1 MAVRSTINQK
11 VQIGI
16 ESVHG
21 TAVACNKVL
30 SSYIWT
36 LGAKPTTKQF
46 RGSGRQYP
54 GTSALLWK
62 EGSFKAAGPGD
73 FGENTYMF
81 SLLWGAPTSAL
92 DGASSTVYTNTWTP
106 PLTGS
111 YASTVKSATLQM
123 GETTGEQYT
132 YNVMTGFG
140 YKINRK
146 QEISFDFE
154 GINQG
159 FTTGVSLT
167 ASPTEVPQNPMTG
180 AQANVY
186 LDPTS
191 GAVGT
196 TLISS
201 DMMEAEFKAAD
212 YFAGYYPVNRTN
224 TSFADLID
232 KEKKHDFTMT
242 LQASATALAYIATYN
257 DTGAKAYFKVDALGP
272 VIDAGHSLNAEFSH
286 EMCAFMTGYEPF
298 SDSDGVYAYKTMWC
312 LAEDTAW
319 GSGQAQIIVLTNLL
333 NGLA

>member
-1 MAVRSTINQK
+1 MAVRSTINQ
-11 VQIGI
+11 QTQWGLEIT
-16 ESVHG
+16 HG

-30 SSYIWT
+30 ASFIWT
-36 LGAKPTTKQF
+36 LGEKPTTKQF

-62 EGSFKAAGPGD
+62 EGSFKASGPGD
-73 FGENTYMF
+73 FGENTF
-81 SLLWGAPTSAL
+81 LLAMALGAPVSAL
-92 DGASSTVYTNTWTP
+92 SGLSTTAYINTWTP

-111 YASTVKSATLQM
+111 YASTAKSATLQM

-132 YNVMTGFG
+132 YNVLTGWG

-146 QEISFDFE
+146 QEIAWDFE

-159 FTTGVSLT
+159 FTTGVTLT
-167 ASPTEVPQNPMTG
+167 ASPTEAEQIPMTG

-191 GAVGT
+191 AAVGT

-201 DMMEAEFKAAD
+201 DLMEAEFKASD
-212 YFAGYYPVNRTN
+212 YFAGYYPVNRAN
-224 TSFADLID
+224 TSFGDLID

-242 LQASATALAYIATYN
+242 LQATTAALGYITTYN
-257 DTGAKAYFKVDALGP
+257 NTGAKAYFKVDALGP
-272 VIDAGHSLNAEFSH
+272 VIDATHSIAAEFSH

-298 SDSDGVYAYKTMWC
+298 ADSDGVYAYKTMWC

-319 GSGQAQIIVLTNLL
+319 GTGQAQIIALTNLL